1 MTNVIFCYNLCL
13 NWRKDGINETNAKLF
28 NIHIRALYAV
38 MLWCL
43 FLALA
48 PHSIIDSGMFLED
61 YNPLLIVVLI
71 KIVLDTVFFFFKSLP
86 VGPKGMEKQ
95 NTKNYHL

>member
-1 MTNVIFCYNLCL
+1 MGLTRQMQSCFTYTS
-13 NWRKDGINETNAKLF
+13 E
-28 NIHIRALYAV
+28 HLYAV

-43 FLALA
+43 FLTLA

-71 KIVLDTVFFFFKSLP
+71 KIVLDTVFFFFFF
-86 VGPKGMEKQ
+86 
-95 NTKNYHL
+95 

>member
-1 MTNVIFCYNLCL
+1 MGLT
-13 NWRKDGINETNAKLF
+13 KTNAKLF

-48 PHSIIDSGMFLED
+48 PHSIIDSGIFLKD

-71 KIVLDTVFFFFKSLP
+71 KIVLDTVVFFFFFLSL
-86 VGPKGMEKQ
+86 
-95 NTKNYHL
+95 YL

>member
-43 FLALA
+43 FLTLA